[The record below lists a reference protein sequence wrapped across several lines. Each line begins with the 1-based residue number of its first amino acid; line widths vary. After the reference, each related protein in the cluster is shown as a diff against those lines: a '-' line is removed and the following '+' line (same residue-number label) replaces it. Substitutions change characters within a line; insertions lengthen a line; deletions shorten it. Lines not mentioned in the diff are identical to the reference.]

1 MTALGAHATADLLS
15 AYLDDELSAGDGAR
29 IEEHLG
35 ACPSCRPQLDSLR
48 RVVDSL
54 RRLDRI
60 APPPALAQHVVRR
73 VALEGARPGLLARF
87 EDEVDRMRPRIAILT
102 PFAVVFALATILYFF
117 AHTLAEVQN
126 RAPTIVI
133 PPPEAA
139 RAFIE
144 PGAGEAAGALIE
156 AVRTAGGRSFRRVG
170 DGWLETDLPADAA
183 PREIAAGSAEAA
195 GLRAAHPWLE
205 ELLADAPGVVL
216 VHEGEPVRVE
226 GAPSG
231 TPTGPERG
239 PEEGEAGT

>member
-1 MTALGAHATADLLS
+1 MTALGAHATTDLLS
-15 AYLDDELSAGDGAR
+15 AYLDGELSAGDGAR

-35 ACPSCRPQLDSLR
+35 RCPSCRAELDSLR

-54 RRLDRI
+54 RHLERI

-73 VALEGARPGLLARF
+73 VALEGTRPSLLARF
-87 EDEVDRMRPRIAILT
+87 EDEVERLRPRIAILT

-117 AHTLAEVQN
+117 AHTLAEVEN
-126 RAPTIVI
+126 RPPTIVI

-144 PGAGEAAGALIE
+144 PGAGEATGALIE

-170 DGWLETDLPADAA
+170 DAWLEADLPADAA

-195 GLRAAHPWLE
+195 GLRRTHPWLDE
-205 ELLADAPGVVL
+205 MLADAPEVVL
-216 VHEGEPVRVE
+216 VHEGEPVRVRN
-226 GAPSG
+226 P
-231 TPTGPERG
+231 P
-239 PEEGEAGT
+239 